1 MVVMV
6 VVRPVDIGPLSPAQH
21 CVVQRHI
28 VLRAADFH
36 GAGVKQLQAEAARAG
51 QNILLALH
59 GPAGVVIAHQI
70 PARPGLI
77 DERLDVAPVVAAGA
91 QLPRFFAPGRLLRG
105 HVLAELGV
113 KPDEGG
119 VMGVLGQQVQ
129 VDLRAVVIQA
139 AVGGGAY
146 IRLIPRH
153 QQKIGLG
160 GRRVVIGRL
169 VVGDGQDGIALL
181 PIRPHQLLRG
191 EPAVGQVGVAVQVGL
206 VLPGSG

>member
-1 MVVMV
+1 
-6 VVRPVDIGPLSPAQH
+6 
-21 CVVQRHI
+21 
-28 VLRAADFH
+28 
-36 GAGVKQLQAEAARAG
+36 
-51 QNILLALH
+51 
-59 GPAGVVIAHQI
+59 
-70 PARPGLI
+70 
-77 DERLDVAPVVAAGA
+77 
-91 QLPRFFAPGRLLRG
+91 
-105 HVLAELGV
+105 
-113 KPDEGG
+113 
-119 VMGVLGQQVQ
+119 MGVLGQQVQ
-129 VDLRAVVIQA
+129 VDLRAVVVQA